1 MVWHEYT
8 VSGLLLF
15 PMSIAGISAAIE
27 FQYDAA
33 VDSVVTH
40 LLLCSLALTSFYP
53 TGAPNVV
60 ELKYSK
66 KGVHFTM
73 T

>member
-1 MVWHEYT
+1 MSSA
-8 VSGLLLF
+8 VS
-15 PMSIAGISAAIE
+15 SAAFE
-27 FQYDAA
+27 FHYDAA
-33 VDSVVTH
+33 VDSVVAH
-40 LLLCSLALTSFYP
+40 LLLCSLALTSFFP

-60 ELKYSK
+60 ELDYSK